1 MQNNLA
7 SAQWLSEHLGDDNI
21 SIVDG
26 SWHLPTA
33 NRNAREEFS
42 AGHIPGAVYF
52 DIDQCSEPDLLPHML
67 PTADAFAAYAGSLG
81 IKDSDHVVVYD
92 TVGVFSAARVWW
104 MFRHYGATNVSVLNG
119 GLPAW
124 LEAGYNTSTSEPD
137 IHAVT
142 FSATLATQ
150 SANLQVVN
158 AAQVLDATVQTDT
171 VILDARSPGRF
182 SGAEKEFRPG
192 LRSGHIPNSQNVP
205 FTDLLENGFFKSDKA
220 LRDVFHAAGV
230 TDASRV
236 ITSCGSGVTATVLC
250 LALERAGIHNVA
262 LYDGSWTEWGGLP
275 DMPVEAS

>member
-1 MQNNLA
+1 MQNNLVN
-7 SAQWLSEHLGDDNI
+7 AQWLSEHLGDDNI

-52 DIDQCSEPDLLPHML
+52 DIDQCSEPGPLPHML
-67 PTADAFAAYAGSLG
+67 PSADAFAAYAGSLG

-92 TVGVFSAARVWW
+92 TIGVFSAARVWW
-104 MFRHYGATNVSVLNG
+104 MFRRYGATNVSVLDG

-124 LEAGYNTSTSEPD
+124 LEAGYNTATGKSD
-137 IHAVT
+137 VQAAT
-142 FSATLATQ
+142 FNATFATQ
-150 SANLQVVN
+150 STNLQVIN
-158 AAQVLDATVQTDT
+158 AAQVLDATAQPDT

-182 SGAEKEFRPG
+182 SGADKEFRPG
-192 LRSGHIPNSQNVP
+192 LRSGHIPGSQNVP
-205 FTDLLENGFFKSDKA
+205 FTVLLENGFFKSDEA
-220 LRDVFHAAGV
+220 LRDIFQAAGV
-230 TDASRV
+230 TDGNRV
-236 ITSCGSGVTATVLC
+236 VTSCGSGVTATVLC